1 MWSSFLQS
9 LAANL
14 VAQAR
19 RFRRAHPETG
29 PVVHIPLASG
39 PPCVTAADVDGYAG
53 YVPPNLATV
62 DFGAITA
69 HTTITIQGTC
79 LVNALG
85 AAYST
90 AYSTAVGS
98 LLGDSLNGLTLHT
111 NSALA
116 QYQSS
121 INDVSLTTL
130 TPTNGDGATTYLMRE
145 DQPHYQ
151 NQVWT
156 QMTTAQ
162 GTADDVCA
170 WNRMVANQQQQWQWQ
185 QLQLAQYQQQQHV
198 TYGVP
203 VPAPESAAAEVRARD
218 LLDTVLDPA
227 QRDEMKQHRYFTVI
241 GSTTKRRYR
250 VHVDKGRHGNIT
262 EVAENG
268 QPVRRLCC
276 APTEC
281 PESDALVG
289 QKLFLEMSE
298 EEFVRTANVTDL
310 RNGTVVA
317 GARFIE
323 EGGLLRAG

>member
-1 MWSSFLQS
+1 M
-9 LAANL
+9 
-14 VAQAR
+14 
-19 RFRRAHPETG
+19 PEVG
-29 PVVHIPLASG
+29 PVVQVPLPTG
-39 PPCVTAADVDGYAG
+39 PPPVTAADVDGYAG
-53 YVPPNLATV
+53 DNYIAPGVATV
-62 DFGAITA
+62 NFGSLGAMHA
-69 HTTITIQGTC
+69 ATTITIQGTC

-85 AAYST
+85 AAYGIAYGT
-90 AYSTAVGS
+90 ASN
-98 LLGDSLNGLTLHT
+98 LLGDPIHGLTLHT
-111 NSALA
+111 NSAV
-116 QYQSS
+116 S
-121 INDVSLTTL
+121 INDVYLTT
-130 TPTNGDGATTYLMRE
+130 TNGDGATTYLMRE

-262 EVAENG
+262 EVDARG

-323 EGGLLRAG
+323 QGGLLRAG

>member
-1 MWSSFLQS
+1 MASLSTFLG
-9 LAANL
+9 NV
-14 VAQAR
+14 VATAR

-39 PPCVTAADVDGYAG
+39 PPSFVES
-53 YVPPNLATV
+53 PPIETTPEPAVATV
-62 DFGAITA
+62 DFGNVGAITA

-90 AYSTAVGS
+90 AVGS
-98 LLGDSLNGLTLHT
+98 LLGDSLNGLTLYT

-130 TPTNGDGATTYLMRE
+130 TTTNGDGATTYLMRE

-262 EVAENG
+262 EVDARG

-310 RNGTVVA
+310 RNGNVVA
-317 GARFIE
+317 GAHFIE
-323 EGGLLRAG
+323 QGGLLRAG